1 MTADAAKSFGLI
13 DEVVE
18 KKDPKALHIV
28 NDEFETWL
36 QWLIVIE
43 YCIDSF

>member
-18 KKDPKALHIV
+18 KDPKALHIV
-28 NDEFETWL
+28 SDEFET
-36 QWLIVIE
+36 
-43 YCIDSF
+43 

>member
-18 KKDPKALHIV
+18 KDLKTQYIDLSL
-28 NDEFETWL
+28 L
-36 QWLIVIE
+36 QT
-43 YCIDSF
+43 